1 MLRGIRWFGCV
12 CVLGLIVAGCKKA
25 EDAPKKEEPKAII
38 PPAKRD
44 NNGKPVPAR
53 VVARTKAPTLL
64 PFKDA
69 VILGDNAPVGVKPP
83 PDVTVT
89 GKSTAKLYEKI
100 AKEWDTVSF
109 TDNDGKPI
117 RYKAIIATDLGDV
130 HLDLLGDSAPN
141 HVRSFV
147 CLAKAGYFD
156 GLSFYYSMNR
166 LVDGSQVSFIEAGCP
181 LNLGDEGNG
190 SIGYWLRPEID
201 RRLTHEAGVL
211 GACQASDPNSAACR
225 FYLTAGTIPSYDG
238 TFTIFGRVTQGLD
251 VVRTINRR
259 EVQDLD
265 RLRQP
270 VLIRNVT
277 ILTAPD

>member
-1 MLRGIRWFGCV
+1 M
-12 CVLGLIVAGCKKA
+12 
-25 EDAPKKEEPKAII
+25 
-38 PPAKRD
+38 
-44 NNGKPVPAR
+44 
-53 VVARTKAPTLL
+53 
-64 PFKDA
+64 
-69 VILGDNAPVGVKPP
+69 
-83 PDVTVT
+83 TVT
-89 GKSTAKLYEKI
+89 GKSTVKLYEKI
-100 AKEWDTVSF
+100 SKELWDTVTF

-117 RYKAIIATDLGDV
+117 RYKAVIATELGDIHV
-130 HLDLLGDSAPN
+130 DLLGDSAPN

-156 GLSFYYSMNR
+156 GLSFYHSVNR
-166 LVDGSQVSFIEAGCP
+166 QIGDSKAELIEAGCP
-181 LNLGDEGNG
+181 LNAGEPGDG

-201 RRLTHEAGVL
+201 RRLTHEPGVL
-211 GACQASDPNSAACR
+211 VACVGEDPNSSACR
-225 FYLTAGTIPSYDG
+225 FYLTAGAMPQWDRSMS
-238 TFTIFGRVTQGLD
+238 IFGRVTQGLD